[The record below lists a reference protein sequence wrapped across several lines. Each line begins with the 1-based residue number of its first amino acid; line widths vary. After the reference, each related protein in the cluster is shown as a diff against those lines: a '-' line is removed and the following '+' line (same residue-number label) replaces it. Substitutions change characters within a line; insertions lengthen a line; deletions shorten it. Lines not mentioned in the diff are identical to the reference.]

1 MKLEVRQEDWPVAGV
16 FTIARGPQ
24 TVSRQVVVELRDGEF
39 HGHGECEPQDHYGE
53 TLDSV
58 LAQINGLRDLL
69 RKGLSRQSLQ
79 ELLPAGAA
87 RNAVDCALWD
97 LEAKRGGTP
106 AWQLA
111 GLDPPRVLTTVYT
124 ISLDTPAAM
133 AEQAAGYRAWP
144 MLKLKLGGGEDVAR
158 VQAVRRA
165 APDPRFIVDA
175 NESWDLSHLV
185 AIAGDLKRLGVELI
199 ELPLPAGEDGDL
211 AGFESPVPLCADES
225 CHTVES
231 LDGVEG
237 RYEFVN
243 IKLDKTG
250 GLTEALRLARAARE
264 RGLRLMTGCMT
275 GTSLAMAPAT
285 LIAGLSEFVDLD
297 GPLLLARD
305 RDPAIRYDKGRLYP
319 PPAALWG

>member
-1 MKLEVRQEDWPVAGV
+1 MAGV

-24 TVSRQVVVELRDGEF
+24 TVSREVVVELRDGEF
-39 HGHGECEPQDHYGE
+39 RGWGECEPQEHYGE
-53 TLDSV
+53 SLESV
-58 LAQINGLRDLL
+58 LAQIDGLRDLL
-69 RKGLSRQSLQ
+69 RKGLSRRSLQ
-79 ELLPAGAA
+79 DLLPAGAA

-97 LEAKRGGTP
+97 LEAKRRGTP
-106 AWQLA
+106 VWKLA
-111 GLDPPRVLTTVYT
+111 GLDEPSVLTSVYT
-124 ISLDTPAAM
+124 ISLDSPAAM
-133 AEQAAGYRAWP
+133 AEQAAGYHDWP
-144 MLKLKLGGGEDVAR
+144 MLKLKLGGGEDLAR
-158 VQAVRRA
+158 VRAVCGA
-165 APDPRFIVDA
+165 APGVRLIVDA
-175 NESWDLSHLV
+175 NESWDLAHLA
-185 AIAGDLKRLGVELI
+185 AIADDLKQLGVELI
-199 ELPLPAGEDGDL
+199 EQPLPAGKDQAL
-211 AGFESPVPLCADES
+211 ADFESPVPLCADES

-231 LDGVEG
+231 LDGIQG

-264 RGLRLMTGCMT
+264 RGFRLMTGCMT

-305 RDPAIRYDKGRLYP
+305 RDPGIRYEKGRLYP